1 MYVAIVPMQELFFI
15 LERNDRSMNKG
26 LEIRNKKLKKKA
38 ELRNTIK
45 PEQTDLCRFVELKW
59 EVIEKVNGKY
69 KRTGQARGKGL
80 QVKNRVYLSENH
92 YKMINSKSVHITR
105 IYEDVP
111 EWASDELI
119 QQYTKNQKP

>member
-1 MYVAIVPMQELFFI
+1 
-15 LERNDRSMNKG
+15 MNKG

-45 PEQTDLCRFVELKW
+45 PEQTDICRFVELKW

-69 KRTGQARGKGL
+69 KHTGQARGKGL
-80 QVKNRVYLSENH
+80 QVKNRVYLLDGH
-92 YKMINSKSVHITR
+92 FKMVNSKSVHITR

-111 EWASDELI
+111 KWASDELI

>member
-1 MYVAIVPMQELFFI
+1 
-15 LERNDRSMNKG
+15 MNKG

-45 PEQTDLCRFVELKW
+45 PEQTDICRFVELKW

-69 KRTGQARGKGL
+69 KHTGQARGKGL

-92 YKMINSKSVHITR
+92 YKMINSKS
-105 IYEDVP
+105 DVP